1 MQTFPKCWLTR
12 FLYTFYNR
20 SLPVQNLFYPSTY
33 LEDRR
38 IFVYTKQPQ
47 IIFKNERET
56 KTKNEKRTYKS
67 ELPLRTNPSAAH
79 ALLRTPPDKK
89 AIGALHGGGVAY
101 WMTGCAYTF
110 LAEQS
115 RVDWRLPYEQRIH
128 IGTTTAT
135 PRRNQPTLTSQPA
148 NQPANHPA
156 SQPASGSPSLP
167 AVSSQPP
174 GIARTTPSTR
184 DWKPRGE
191 GLRVSPRA
199 RQTGGGV
206 CWWNYFAWQKLT
218 PCLTLAL
225 SLSHSLSFPT
235 SCP

>member
-1 MQTFPKCWLTR
+1 
-12 FLYTFYNR
+12 
-20 SLPVQNLFYPSTY
+20 
-33 LEDRR
+33 
-38 IFVYTKQPQ
+38 
-47 IIFKNERET
+47 
-56 KTKNEKRTYKS
+56 
-67 ELPLRTNPSAAH
+67 
-79 ALLRTPPDKK
+79 
-89 AIGALHGGGVAY
+89 
-101 WMTGCAYTF
+101 MTGCAYTC

-156 SQPASGSPSLP
+156 SQPASGSLSLP

-225 SLSHSLSFPT
+225 SLSLSLSLSLWVVLSWKAVEGSLGIWRTRSEEESGGVRGRCTLIRRSPGTKKINWNLGLFLALDRPIFFYSFLRNPT
-235 SCP
+235 ILTVSSGKNTQQRTLSA

>member
-1 MQTFPKCWLTR
+1 MSTNTFHNR
-12 FLYTFYNR
+12 F
-20 SLPVQNLFYPSTY
+20 LPVQNLFYPSTY
-33 LEDRR
+33 LENRR
-38 IFVYTKQPQ
+38 IFVFTKQPQ
-47 IIFKNERET
+47 IIQNERET
-56 KTKNEKRTYKS
+56 KTKNKKEPTNRNY
-67 ELPLRTNPSAAH
+67 LLGRIHPLLTH
-79 ALLRTPPDKK
+79 CCVHPPTKK
-89 AIGALHGGGVAY
+89 TIGALHGGGVAY
-101 WMTGCAYTF
+101 WMTGCAYTC

-156 SQPASGSPSLP
+156 SQPASGSLSLP

-225 SLSHSLSFPT
+225 SLSLSLSFPI